1 MRPIW
6 RHLRGL
12 GGIGSGVGFW
22 RVSRGAPGVKERSK
36 LVVKRGFGAPPTSNP
51 TMANGISSQLQIG
64 IWHLRQDSI

>member
-12 GGIGSGVGFW
+12 GVIGSGVGFW
-22 RVSRGAPGVKERSK
+22 RVSGGAPGVKAGSQ
-36 LVVKRGFGAPPTSNP
+36 LVVSRVFGAPPTSNP